1 MTDRIAFVQAS
12 WHSDILDGGYDAF
25 IAELEHQG
33 VDPTRVD
40 RVRVA
45 GAFEIPLQ
53 LKLLAKSGRYAAL
66 VAAGWIV
73 DAGVYRHEFVATAV
87 INALMS
93 IQLETEVPVLSL
105 VLTPHHF
112 HSHDDHKGF
121 FRDHFVLKGAEA
133 ARACLGA
140 IDGVAKAKAL
150 AAGTL

>member
-12 WHSDILDGGYDAF
+12 WHSDILDGGFEAF
-25 IAELEHQG
+25 VAELAAQG
-33 VDPTRVD
+33 NDPTRVD
-40 RVRVA
+40 RIRVA

-53 LKLLAKSGRYAAL
+53 VKLLAKSGRYAAV

-73 DAGVYRHEFVATAV
+73 DAGVYRHEFVASAV

-93 IQLETEVPVLSL
+93 IQLETEIPVLSL

-112 HSHDDHKGF
+112 HSHDDHKTF

-133 ARACLGA
+133 ARACLGTIA
-140 IDGVAKAKAL
+140 GVAHAQSL
-150 AAGTL
+150 AAAG

>member
-12 WHSDILDGGYDAF
+12 WHSDILDGGYEAF
-25 IAELEHQG
+25 VAELAGRG
-33 VDPTRVD
+33 VDPARVD

-53 LKLLAKSGRYAAL
+53 IKLLAKSGRYAAA

-112 HSHDDHKGF
+112 HSHDDHKDF
-121 FRDHFVLKGAEA
+121 FREHFVLKGAEA
-133 ARACLGA
+133 ARACLSA
-140 IDGVAKAKAL
+140 IDGVAKARAL
-150 AAGTL
+150 AGTV